1 MNTISYLRS
10 FKIGPFAI
18 FDFLASY
25 ILIYIISPILIN
37 LFSKI
42 NIKITKAQLF
52 WSVIPLSIIFHII
65 FKQQTPLTKL
75 FLDPKGGYFVKLIVL
90 FMTYKAIYSKP

>member
-1 MNTISYLRS
+1 MDTITYLRL

-25 ILIYIISPILIN
+25 ILIYLISPILIN

-42 NIKITKAQLF
+42 NVNITKKQLF

-65 FKQQTPLTKL
+65 FKQETPLTKM
-75 FLDPKGGYFVKLIVL
+75 FLDINGGYLVKLIVL
-90 FMTYKAIYSKP
+90 FMTYKTISH